1 MKFLAI
7 ETLIISSIL
16 LSISSLSSAQ
26 SNQQGSTILPTG
38 AYYAQGT
45 AFNNSRRE
53 IAHQNN
59 RICIKIVDGPSNPY
73 KGVESITISSVSL
86 ENGKFYIDGT
96 GIELKLENNGKAFSD
111 YVRGTWEYRGISPDG
126 RSQPIQAKKMA
137 ECVAA
142 QGRYVQKMEGIS
154 ISGMDFP
161 KKH

>member
-38 AYYAQGT
+38 VYYAQGT

-59 RICIKIVDGPSNPY
+59 RICIKIVDGPPNPY

-86 ENGKFYIDGT
+86 ENGKFYIDATGT
-96 GIELKLENNGKAFSD
+96 ELVLKNNGKAFSGGS
-111 YVRGTWEYRGISPDG
+111 RSGIWEYRGISPD
-126 RSQPIQAKKMA
+126 RSSQPIQAKKMA

-161 KKH
+161 KH

>member
-1 MKFLAI
+1 MKFLAV
-7 ETLIISSIL
+7 ETLIVSSML

-45 AFNNSRRE
+45 MFNNSRRE

-59 RICIKIVDGPSNPY
+59 RICIKIVEGPANPY
-73 KGVESITISSVSL
+73 KGVESITISSVSF
-86 ENGKFYIDGT
+86 EKGKFYIDATGT
-96 GIELKLENNGKAFSD
+96 ELVLKNNGKAFSGD
-111 YVRGTWEYRGISPDG
+111 IRGTWEYRGISPDR

-142 QGRYVQKMEGIS
+142 QGRYVEKMEGIS
-154 ISGMDFP
+154 ISGIDFP
-161 KKH
+161 KH

>member
-7 ETLIISSIL
+7 ETLIVSSIL

-26 SNQQGSTILPTG
+26 SNQQGFTILPTG

-45 AFNNSRRE
+45 MFNNSRRE

-59 RICIKIVDGPSNPY
+59 RICIKIVDGPANPY
-73 KGVESITISSVSL
+73 KGVESITISSVSV
-86 ENGKFYIDGT
+86 ENGKYYIDATGT
-96 GIELKLENNGKAFSD
+96 ELVLKNNGKAFSGD
-111 YVRGTWEYRGISPDG
+111 IRGTWDYRGTSPDR

-142 QGRYVQKMEGIS
+142 QGRYVEKMEGIS
-154 ISGMDFP
+154 ISGIDFP
-161 KKH
+161 KH

>member
-1 MKFLAI
+1 MKFSAI
-7 ETLIISSIL
+7 ETLTISSIL

-45 AFNNSRRE
+45 MFNNSRRE

-86 ENGKFYIDGT
+86 EKGKFYIDAT

-111 YVRGTWEYRGISPDG
+111 YVRGTWEYRGISPDEG
-126 RSQPIQAKKMA
+126 VNPYKLKKWQN
-137 ECVAA
+137 V
-142 QGRYVQKMEGIS
+142 
-154 ISGMDFP
+154 
-161 KKH
+161 